1 MQAMEE
7 IVLGFL
13 SEQWEGGEIEW
24 NRRSRIWNRWVA
36 IVTSARPWGI
46 G

>member
-13 SEQWEGGEIEW
+13 SEQWEGSEIEDLE
-24 NRRSRIWNRWVA
+24 S
-36 IVTSARPWGI
+36 GI
-46 G
+46 DE